1 MNLENEQ
8 NPEVEEIDTPEIE
21 PDTEETTETV
31 EGDDQADQPE
41 AGEGENEDEG
51 EEDDGFTI
59 NLGDGPEPKPEDEFN
74 GKPAPKWVKDLRA
87 LAKEQE
93 RKIKQ
98 LEEQLKQ
105 KDQPV
110 QQPEELG
117 EMPALEDY
125 GYDTADPNYVQAMEK
140 WAEQRLKI
148 KEREAAQKAEQEQVQ
163 KGWEEKLQSY
173 EAKKSILKQKAKDF
187 DDAEQTVRDVLD
199 VNQQGIVIYSEKP
212 ELLVYNLGRNPEKA
226 KQLAAIK
233 NPLEFA
239 FQIGKLEA
247 RIDAQMKSQTRKP
260 QTNPER
266 KPGGSATLSG
276 VVDNTLDK
284 LRAEAAKTGDYTKVV
299 AYKKQKQNK

>member
-1 MNLENEQ
+1 MNFENEQ
-8 NPEVEEIDTPEIE
+8 NPEVEEIETPEIE
-21 PDTEETTETV
+21 PKTEETTETV

-41 AGEGENEDEG
+41 AGQGENKEDE
-51 EEDDGFTI
+51 DDFKI
-59 NLGDGPEPKPEDEFN
+59 NLGDEQEPKPEEEFN
-74 GKPAPKWVKDLRA
+74 GKPAPQWVKDLRVE
-87 LAKEQE
+87 AKESK
-93 RKIKQ
+93 RKIKE
-98 LEEQLKQ
+98 LEERLKQ
-105 KDQPV
+105 KDQPA
-110 QQPEELG
+110 QQSEELG

-125 GYDTADPNYVQAMEK
+125 GYDTSDPNYIQAMEK
-140 WAEQRLKI
+140 WAEQRLKV

-276 VVDNTLDK
+276 VVDTTLDK

>member
-8 NPEVEEIDTPEIE
+8 NQEVEEIETPEIE
-21 PDTEETTETV
+21 PETDANPEMG

-41 AGEGENEDEG
+41 VGQGENKEDE
-51 EEDDGFTI
+51 DDFKI
-59 NLGDGPEPKPEDEFN
+59 NLGDEQEPEPEEEFN
-74 GKPAPKWVKDLRA
+74 GKPAPQWVKDLRVE
-87 LAKEQE
+87 AKESK
-93 RKIKQ
+93 RKIKE
-98 LEEQLKQ
+98 LEELLKQ

-110 QQPEELG
+110 QQQELG
-117 EMPALEDY
+117 EKPTLEGC
-125 GYDTADPNYVQAMEK
+125 GYDSEQFEVELLEWNERKRHHDEQAKKQQE
-140 WAEQRLKI
+140 
-148 KEREAAQKAEQEQVQ
+148 EQEQVQ

-276 VVDNTLDK
+276 VVDTTLDK

>member
-8 NPEVEEIDTPEIE
+8 NQEVKEIDTPEIE
-21 PDTEETTETV
+21 PETEETAETV

-41 AGEGENEDEG
+41 VGEGENE
-51 EEDDGFTI
+51 EDDFKI
-59 NLGDGPEPKPEDEFN
+59 NLGDEQESESEEEFN
-74 GKPAPKWVKDLRA
+74 GKPAPQWVKDLRVE
-87 LAKEQE
+87 AKESK
-93 RKIKQ
+93 RKIKE

-105 KDQPV
+105 KNQPV
-110 QQPEELG
+110 QQQELG
-117 EMPALEDY
+117 EKPTLESC
-125 GYDTADPNYVQAMEK
+125 GYDSEQFEVELLEWNERKRHHDEQAKKQQE
-140 WAEQRLKI
+140 
-148 KEREAAQKAEQEQVQ
+148 EQEQVQ

-226 KQLAAIK
+226 RQLAAIK

-239 FQIGKLEA
+239 FQIGKHEA

-266 KPGGSATLSG
+266 KPSGSAPLATTDATLAA
-276 VVDNTLDK
+276 LEK
-284 LRAEAAKTGDYTKVV
+284 EAERTGDRTKLI
-299 AYKKQKQNK
+299 AYKKSLKK

>member
-21 PDTEETTETV
+21 PETDANPEMG

-41 AGEGENEDEG
+41 AGEGENEED
-51 EEDDGFTI
+51 EDDFKI
-59 NLGDGPEPKPEDEFN
+59 NLGDEQEPEPEEEFN
-74 GKPAPKWVKDLRA
+74 GKPAPQWVKDLRVE
-87 LAKEQE
+87 AKESK
-93 RKIKQ
+93 RKIKE
-98 LEEQLKQ
+98 LEERLKQ

-110 QQPEELG
+110 QQQELG
-117 EMPALEDY
+117 EKPTLEGC
-125 GYDTADPNYVQAMEK
+125 GYDSDQFEVELLEWNERKRQHDEQAKKQQE
-140 WAEQRLKI
+140 
-148 KEREAAQKAEQEQVQ
+148 EQEQVQ

-212 ELLVYNLGRNPEKA
+212 ELLVYNLGHNPEKA

-247 RIDAQMKSQTRKP
+247 RIDAQMKTQTRKP

-266 KPGGSATLSG
+266 KPSGSAPLATT
-276 VVDNTLDK
+276 DAK
-284 LRAEAAKTGDYTKVV
+284 LAALEKEAERTGDRTKLI
-299 AYKKQKQNK
+299 AYKKSLKK

>member
-1 MNLENEQ
+1 MNIENEQ
-8 NPEVEEIDTPEIE
+8 NQEVEEIDTPEIE
-21 PDTEETTETV
+21 PKTDANPEMG

-41 AGEGENEDEG
+41 AGQGENKEDE
-51 EEDDGFTI
+51 DDFRI
-59 NLGDGPEPKPEDEFN
+59 NLGDEQEPEQEEEFN
-74 GKPAPKWVKDLRA
+74 GKPAPQWVKDLRVE
-87 LAKEQE
+87 AKESK
-93 RKIKQ
+93 RKIKE

-110 QQPEELG
+110 QQSEELG

-125 GYDTADPNYVQAMEK
+125 GYDTSDPSYVQAMEK
-140 WAEQRLKI
+140 WAEKRLKV

-163 KGWEEKLQSY
+163 KVWDEKIQSY

-276 VVDNTLDK
+276 VVDTTLDK